1 MVKSY
6 HLSSSSAVV
15 PEAEIMAANFV
26 SASRAIV
33 LLAVCF
39 VVMCKTVA
47 AGSQHTCAYPQACT
61 NPGANDPSHVVTS
74 TARYN
79 PTTKKCE
86 TIPSETGPHNC
97 QKFATLADCQK
108 NCANA

>member
-6 HLSSSSAVV
+6 HLSSSPTVV

-26 SASRAIV
+26 SASKAIV
-33 LLAVCF
+33 LLALCF
-39 VVMCKTVA
+39 IVICKTVC
-47 AGSQHTCAYPQACT
+47 AGPQHTCAYPQACT

-97 QKFATLADCQK
+97 QKFATIADCQK